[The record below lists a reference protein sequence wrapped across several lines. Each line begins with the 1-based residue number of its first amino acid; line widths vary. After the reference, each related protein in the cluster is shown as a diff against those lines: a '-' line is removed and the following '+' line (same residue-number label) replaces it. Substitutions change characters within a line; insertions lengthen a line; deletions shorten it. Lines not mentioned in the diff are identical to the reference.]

1 MSAPSSNLRDLFN
14 AFMQSTVSVMVDM
27 PAPGQPVWTECV
39 PDKDD
44 DRQRMG
50 RPKGAKA
57 KKPALTQA
65 ERDDKRVR
73 RIEAKQRR
81 DNIMILDF
89 ETEPFDHKLKT
100 LVKPFLCVVHSP
112 KLDELGVPTDPKH
125 PGSIIMWEE
134 DDGKLI
140 QRISDLLASLPE
152 KFTIY
157 AHNGGKFDYM
167 FLISRL
173 IRGRVS
179 FKGRGIMSAEICG
192 HALRDS
198 LLIVPERLANIQKE
212 AFDYN
217 NMQKGKRAAF
227 RDEIIRYCVSDCRSL
242 YGIVTDF
249 IGAFGPKLTIGQAA
263 LAELKKHYPIKK
275 LTPFMDEYL
284 RQFYK
289 GGRVECF
296 QGAGRFVGRYKI
308 LDINSSYPNVMARY
322 KHPIGDFYDYTIRT
336 GVPGDDTCFIDLEC
350 DNREALIGKD
360 KEGRTTA
367 NIKHGRFYTTI
378 HEYEVACRYNLISN
392 IKINFCVDCRERTTF
407 ADFVFPRYS
416 RRQVIKEELKLLKE
430 RNLQN
435 TEAWYILTR
444 EGIFI
449 KLILNSAY
457 GKTGQ
462 DPRRFMDH
470 YLTDPDQF
478 PAPEWLA
485 SLEYLSPDDQEFY
498 GGGPCWKC
506 DDYAIW
512 QKPAPRHSYN
522 NVGIAASVTGA
533 ARAVLLEAIQHAK
546 GVIYCD
552 TDSLI
557 CEDLPAG
564 GPIDIDEA
572 RLGAWHLEDTAVE
585 VIILA
590 KKTYGIWHEEPKQRT
605 LAQLNDGMSPDYTI
619 KCKGASGL
627 TWHNLDPMLNGERTL
642 TTQRAPT
649 LDRYGNQRY
658 IDRYIRAT
666 AAPSPGM

>member
-1 MSAPSSNLRDLFN
+1 MTAPPGLRDLFT
-14 AFMQSTVSVMVDM
+14 AFMQSTVSAVVDL
-27 PAPGQPVWTECV
+27 PPPGQPVWMECV

-50 RPKGAKA
+50 RPRGSKG

-65 ERDDKRVR
+65 ERNAKRAD
-73 RIEAKQRR
+73 RIASKQRR
-81 DNIMILDF
+81 DNILILDF
-89 ETEPFDHKLKT
+89 ETEPFDHILKT

-112 KLDELGVPTDPKH
+112 KLLEMNMPTDPKY
-125 PGSIIMWEE
+125 PDCVVMWDE

-140 QRISDLLASLPE
+140 QRISDLLASLPQ
-152 KFTIY
+152 KFTVY
-157 AHNGGKFDYM
+157 AHNGGRFDYM
-167 FLISRL
+167 FLLSRL
-173 IRGRVS
+173 IRGRVA
-179 FKGRGIMSAEICG
+179 FKGRGIMSAEIHG
-192 HALRDS
+192 HAIRDS

-212 AFDYN
+212 AFDYH
-217 NMQKGKRAAF
+217 NMQRAKRSAF

-242 YGIVTDF
+242 FSIVTDF

-263 LAELKKHYPIKK
+263 LAELKKHYPIKR
-275 LTPFMDEYL
+275 LTEWMDEYL
-284 RQFYK
+284 RRYYF
-289 GGRVECF
+289 GGRVECIK
-296 QGAGRFVGRYKI
+296 GAGHFVGKYKI
-308 LDINSSYPNVMARY
+308 FDINSSYPNVMARF
-322 KHPIGDFYDYTIRT
+322 KHPVGDFYDYQIRT
-336 GVPGDDTCFIDLEC
+336 GVPGNNTCFIDLEC
-350 DNREALIGKD
+350 DNRGALIGKD
-360 KEGRTTA
+360 AEGRTTA
-367 NIKHGRFYTTI
+367 QIPHGRFYTTI

-392 IKINFCVDCRERTTF
+392 VKINFCVDCKERTTF
-407 ADFVFPRYS
+407 ADFVLPRYE
-416 RRQVIKEELKLLKE
+416 RRQIIKAELKTLKE
-430 RNLQN
+430 RGLDG

-462 DPRRFMDH
+462 NPRRFMDH
-470 YLTDPDQF
+470 YLTEPSEFPD
-478 PAPEWLA
+478 PEWLA
-485 SLEYLSPDDQEFY
+485 SLEYLSPDDQNFY
-498 GGGPCWKC
+498 GGGPYFKN

-522 NVGIAASVTGA
+522 NVGVAASVTGA
-533 ARAVLLEAIQHAK
+533 ALAVLLEAMQHAK
-546 GVIYCD
+546 GAIYCD

-572 RLGAWHLEDTAVE
+572 RLGAWHLEDTASE

-590 KKTYGIWHEEPKQRT
+590 KKTYGLWHEAPKRRT
-605 LAQLNDGMSPDYTI
+605 LAQLNDGVSPDYTI

-642 TTQRAPT
+642 TTNRAPT

-666 AAPSPGM
+666 AAPAIGV